1 MCGQSYLTLCDIMN
15 CSLLG
20 SSTHGISQARRLER
34 VAISFSRGS
43 SQLRDRNHFLCIG
56 RWILSHW
63 VTWEAHLLERE
74 RLFYI
79 CKTTQEMFIENLSRY
94 FREELQQRIWGK
106 ACFPHPPRPHGILLS
121 YNFTDIK
128 DSSAPKWYH
137 SQYWEISFYY
147 FPYGSC
153 LY

>member
-1 MCGQSYLTLCDIMN
+1 MCGQSCLTLCDIMD

-20 SSTHGISQARRLER
+20 SSTHGISQTRRQEW

-43 SQLRDRNHFLCIG
+43 SQLRDWTHFSAH
-56 RWILSHW
+56 WQVDSFPLSHLGSPFFGEGET
-63 VTWEAHLLERE
+63 VLHLQNNSGNVHQK
-74 RLFYI
+74 F
-79 CKTTQEMFIENLSRY
+79 SRY

-106 ACFPHPPRPHGILLS
+106 ACFPHPLRPHGVLLS
-121 YNFTDIK
+121 YNFTNIK

-147 FPYGSC
+147 FPCGSC